1 MLYPPCC
8 LASGDAFTF
17 SKEDVSGLHREEL
30 PLEVLRLM
38 VSIEQLIKSP
48 AAREARAS

>member
-1 MLYPPCC
+1 M
-8 LASGDAFTF
+8 DAL
-17 SKEDVSGLHREEL
+17 SSLLPRLHREEL

-38 VSIEQLIKSP
+38 VSRERLIKSP